1 MNKRGT
7 GTILCLIAGLLYAT
21 KYVTAAIFMS
31 GVSTWD
37 ESLFQ
42 SGLLC
47 VGNGL
52 STFSVISLIIG
63 IAYLVW
69 AEIDEFRSGKNERRK
84 K

>member
-1 MNKRGT
+1 
-7 GTILCLIAGLLYAT
+7 
-21 KYVTAAIFMS
+21 MS

-37 ESLFQ
+37 ESLFE

-52 STFSVISLIIG
+52 SAFSVISLLVG

-69 AEIDEFRSGKNERRK
+69 AEIDEFRGEKTKRQKE
-84 K
+84 

>member
-1 MNKRGT
+1 M
-7 GTILCLIAGLLYAT
+7 IFCLIAGLLYAT
-21 KYVTAAIFMS
+21 KYLTAAIFMS
-31 GVSTWD
+31 GVNKWD

-52 STFSVISLIIG
+52 SVFSLISLFIG

-69 AEIDEFRSGKNERRK
+69 AEIDEYRSGKNKRQKE
-84 K
+84 

>member
-7 GTILCLIAGLLYAT
+7 GVIFCLIAGLLYAT
-21 KYVTAAIFMS
+21 KYLTAAIFMS

-42 SGLLC
+42 RGLLC
-47 VGNGL
+47 VGDRL
-52 STFSVISLIIG
+52 SNFSVISLLIG

-69 AEIDEFRSGKNERRK
+69 AEIDELRSR
-84 K
+84 